1 MSLVAL
7 APSDETRALRE
18 RPRSNVAVFVRRLA
32 HSPSAVTG
40 GAVVGL
46 FVVIAG
52 LSLIYTPFDPTK
64 QDLRASLQG
73 SSMTHW
79 LGTDEFDRDIL
90 SRIMSRIMAGTIPT
104 FGIAVLGVA
113 IGFAIGVSLGALAG
127 HLGGATDAS
136 VMRLI
141 DIQLAI
147 PGIILA
153 IVIITVLGVGMMPL
167 ILAVGIFSIPGFARI
182 ARAGVLV
189 TKEAEYVEAAHS
201 MGASGARVLMQ
212 HILPN
217 TVAPIIV
224 QTSLRTATAI
234 LIASSLSFLGLGA
247 QPPSSEWGAMLS
259 ASRDYLQSNPHT
271 AVFPGIAVALA
282 VLGFNLLGDGLRDA
296 LDTRLTM

>member
-1 MSLVAL
+1 MSLALVAE
-7 APSDETRALRE
+7 DRTQELRD
-18 RPRSNVAVFVRRLA
+18 RPRSNLAIFLRRLG

-40 GAVVGL
+40 GIVVGI
-46 FVVIAG
+46 FVAVAC
-52 LSLIYTPFDPTK
+52 LTLVYTPFDPTD

-73 SSMTHW
+73 PSTTHW
-79 LGTDEFDRDIL
+79 LGTDEFGRDIL
-90 SRIMSRIMAGTIPT
+90 SRIMAGTIPT

-113 IGFAIGVSLGALAG
+113 IGFAVGVSLGALAG
-127 HLGGATDAS
+127 HLGGVTDAV

-153 IVIITVLGVGMMPL
+153 IVIITVLGVGMAPL

-189 TKEAEYVEAAHS
+189 TKEADYVEAAHS
-201 MGASGARVLMQ
+201 IGASGARVLLR
-212 HILPN
+212 HTLPN

-247 QPPSSEWGAMLS
+247 QPPSPEWGAMLS

>member
-1 MSLVAL
+1 MSIQISASADQHQMPLTL
-7 APSDETRALRE
+7 ENKT
-18 RPRSNVAVFVRRLA
+18 RSNRSLLVHRLWR
-32 HSPSAVTG
+32 SPSA
-40 GAVVGL
+40 
-46 FVVIAG
+46 IAG
-52 LSLIYTPFDPTK
+52 GFIVLAFLVVALIAMTYTPFDPK
-64 QDLRASLQG
+64 DQNLRSSLQG
-73 SSMTHW
+73 PSRTHL
-79 LGTDEFDRDIL
+79 LGTDEFGRDIL
-90 SRIMSRIMAGTIPT
+90 SRIMAGTVPT
-104 FGIAVLGVA
+104 FGIAILGIA
-113 IGFAIGVSLGALAG
+113 IGFPIGVTLGALAG
-127 HLGGATDAS
+127 YVGNKIDS
-136 VMRLI
+136 IVMRLV

-189 TKEAEYVEAAHS
+189 TKAEDFVEAAHS
-201 MGASGARVLMQ
+201 IGASGSRVLLR

-234 LIASSLSFLGLGA
+234 LVASSLSFLGLGA
-247 QPPSSEWGAMLS
+247 QPPSPEWGAMLS
-259 ASRDYLQSNPHT
+259 SSRDYLQSNPHT
-271 AVFPGIAVALA
+271 AIFPGIAVALA